1 MLWKTLISFESL
13 KFKLIKFKCMYQMM
27 LICDVC
33 LLKFKLNPV
42 SISKWLK
49 LFTLKSPIY
58 FDCLKMVI
66 QISICLVCKLQN
78 VNTSRQYTL
87 RPLPTLFNKIPKCK
101 RQNRANP
108 TSPTW
113 NLLSQ
118 MVYLSKVTF
127 PHFKVH
133 LACNRNIKP

>member
-78 VNTSRQYTL
+78 VNTSRQYKL
-87 RPLPTLFNKIPKCK
+87 HSAPYRHYSIKIP
-101 RQNRANP
+101 NANGKTERIP
-108 TSPTW
+108 QAQHEIYCPKWFICPKSPSHTS
-113 NLLSQ
+113 
-118 MVYLSKVTF
+118 KF
-127 PHFKVH
+127 
-133 LACNRNIKP
+133 I